1 MYLYT
6 SQCDYPQGKNVY
18 IKYVHQRTVYTL
30 EYIFLLSQMPLECEP
45 LCFLLT
51 LSFLL
56 LSVTSF
62 YLHISLYPS
71 FFFLLDSLCFFK
83 SSVAGMQ
90 RQGILLMGVWYSE
103 ITIIALADRTMAVF
117 ALYIE
122 SLDLVSAL
130 VTTHRSDWNK
140 QKQLISSLS

>member
-1 MYLYT
+1 
-6 SQCDYPQGKNVY
+6 
-18 IKYVHQRTVYTL
+18 
-30 EYIFLLSQMPLECEP
+30 MPLECEP

-71 FFFLLDSLCFFK
+71 SSYLIVYVSLKARWLECK
-83 SSVAGMQ
+83 GKGSCLWGA
-90 RQGILLMGVWYSE
+90 WCSE
-103 ITIIALADRTMAVF
+103 ITIIALADRTMAVL
-117 ALYIE
+117 ALCID
-122 SLDLVSAL
+122 SLDLVSAP

-140 QKQLISSLS
+140 QKQLISSSS